1 MRIGAHLQLKA
12 PLAVIL
18 DVALEPV
25 VFNGSSCSPASSESW
40 VVTVV
45 YPEVC
50 VSSLHNSKRRSAF
63 VFSPCGEQEHTISTP
78 QISAHTV
85 SLLSYTPVTIHQF
98 AITHTPFLCPPAATV
113 VYALCPDES
122 LSTAFHCGATP
133 GRQSVCVFVCVGFV
147 FFSSSSMERS
157 PAVDDEL
164 LRQTVCQPVSQMES
178 VSVTNIFK
186 ELEGNVCASC
196 VSAQSYKLCQAC
208 VTLFYTFEIEQR
220 SEGGS
225 ADSLPYCPKKGE
237 AEEEE
242 LLLIS
247 QDEMCD
253 YIRAQS
259 LFTYC
264 LS

>member
-1 MRIGAHLQLKA
+1 MDPRVHQLHLSRGLSLLSILKC
-12 PLAVIL
+12 
-18 DVALEPV
+18 
-25 VFNGSSCSPASSESW
+25 VFHPFTTPRGGG
-40 VVTVV
+40 V
-45 YPEVC
+45 
-50 VSSLHNSKRRSAF
+50 F

-98 AITHTPFLCPPAATV
+98 AKSHTPFLCPPAATV

-133 GRQSVCVFVCVGFV
+133 GRQSVFVFVCVGFV

-208 VTLFYTFEIEQR
+208 VTLFYTFKMEQR

>member
-1 MRIGAHLQLKA
+1 MDPRVHQLHLSRELSLLSILK
-12 PLAVIL
+12 
-18 DVALEPV
+18 
-25 VFNGSSCSPASSESW
+25 
-40 VVTVV
+40 
-45 YPEVC
+45 C
-50 VSSLHNSKRRSAF
+50 VF

-98 AITHTPFLCPPAATV
+98 AITHTHTPFLCPPAATV
-113 VYALCPDES
+113 VYALSPDES

-133 GRQSVCVFVCVGFV
+133 GRQSVCLCVSALC
-147 FFSSSSMERS
+147 FFPSSSMQRS

-196 VSAQSYKLCQAC
+196 VSAQSYKLCRAWMT
-208 VTLFYTFEIEQR
+208 VFYRFKIEQR

-225 ADSLPYCPKKGE
+225 ADSLPYCPQKGE

-247 QDEMCD
+247 QD
-253 YIRAQS
+253 
-259 LFTYC
+259 
-264 LS
+264 

>member
-1 MRIGAHLQLKA
+1 MCLCL
-12 PLAVIL
+12 
-18 DVALEPV
+18 
-25 VFNGSSCSPASSESW
+25 
-40 VVTVV
+40 
-45 YPEVC
+45 C
-50 VSSLHNSKRRSAF
+50 VS
-63 VFSPCGEQEHTISTP
+63 
-78 QISAHTV
+78 
-85 SLLSYTPVTIHQF
+85 
-98 AITHTPFLCPPAATV
+98 
-113 VYALCPDES
+113 ALC
-122 LSTAFHCGATP
+122 
-133 GRQSVCVFVCVGFV
+133 